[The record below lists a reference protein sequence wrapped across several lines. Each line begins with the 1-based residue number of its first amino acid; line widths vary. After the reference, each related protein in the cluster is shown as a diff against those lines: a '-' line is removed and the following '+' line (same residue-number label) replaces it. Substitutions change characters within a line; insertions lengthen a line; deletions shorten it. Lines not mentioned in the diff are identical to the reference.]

1 MTPGAGAVNPGRS
14 SQNKRSPSSILPA
27 GGFLISAVD
36 TKRETRHENH
46 DQFALASAIQSGAFM
61 NEKIQQAGIRLAE
74 LRKKLAARK
83 RDPSFKQNI
92 AEIEREIAR
101 LEAITLAPNG
111 D

>member
-1 MTPGAGAVNPGRS
+1 
-14 SQNKRSPSSILPA
+14 
-27 GGFLISAVD
+27 
-36 TKRETRHENH
+36 
-46 DQFALASAIQSGAFM
+46 M

-101 LEAITLAPNG
+101 LEAITLAPST